1 MRDMALASMKANAI
15 KTEIR
20 VARAVGFVQN
30 HLPVE
35 IHGKASSSKEPSRMI
50 FLQVLVCFS

>member
-20 VARAVGFVQN
+20 VARVVGFVQN

-35 IHGKASSSKEPSRMI
+35 MHGRASASKEASRMI
-50 FLQVLVCFS
+50 FLQVLQ